1 MVTSKSTFRDAAEH
15 FWLIGAMDVLHTI
28 ALVCWCTAKSFWVDY
43 LGPMWASMCILG
55 AHLDQYY

>member
-28 ALVCWCTAKSFWVDY
+28 AWCVGAQQKVSGLIFWV
-43 LGPMWASMCILG
+43 LCGLPCVF
-55 AHLDQYY
+55 